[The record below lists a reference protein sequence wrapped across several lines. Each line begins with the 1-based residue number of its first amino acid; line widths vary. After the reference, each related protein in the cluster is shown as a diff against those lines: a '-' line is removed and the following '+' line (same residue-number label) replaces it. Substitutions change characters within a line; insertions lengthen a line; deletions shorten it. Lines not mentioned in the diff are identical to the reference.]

1 MLKLGSQ
8 AQTVRVSSPSAVVV
22 SASLSATLSAG
33 VDSAGVEAAELL
45 ALLPQPASME
55 AVRAAAI
62 RAATFFFFMDL
73 SSLKIL
79 FLHLL

>member
-45 ALLPQPASME
+45 ALLGQMLE
-55 AVRAAAI
+55 ILRA
-62 RAATFFFFMDL
+62 
-73 SSLKIL
+73 
-79 FLHLL
+79 LLEKL